1 MRKHLLL
8 VGGVALVT
16 VVAGIAVAASASAGT
31 TTYEAEAGT
40 TSLTGG
46 AHVVD
51 CRRCS
56 GGHRVTGVGLLG
68 QLTFTGLVAERA
80 GPTKLQIA
88 YAGTEDRTALLS
100 VNGGVPT
107 AFVFPA
113 TRGEGRV
120 GVLRVT
126 LTLKSGDNAL
136 AISNPAGA
144 APDIDK
150 LVVTT
155 DGTPPTLPPTATV
168 PVNSG
173 VAATA
178 SAPPTSPAPSAS
190 ASPAPSPSTSAGPP
204 GNGPAGSP
212 QLEAQV
218 VALVNTQRAKA
229 GCKRLVVDGKLA
241 AAARGH
247 STDMAARNYYD
258 HTTPEGVDFGTR
270 ITNAG
275 YSWAGAAENVAK
287 GPPNAQEVMKTW
299 LGSAAHRAA
308 IVNCGY
314 RNIGVGVAADS
325 TGTLLWTQD
334 FAKPN

>member
-40 TSLTGG
+40 NALTGG
-46 AHVVD
+46 AHVAD
-51 CRRCS
+51 CKRCS

-80 GPTKLQIA
+80 GPTKLQLA

-113 TRGEGRV
+113 TRGEGRI

-126 LTLKSGDNAL
+126 LTLRSGDNAL
-136 AISNPAGA
+136 AIGNPAGA

-168 PVNSG
+168 PVDSG
-173 VAATA
+173 TAAPTNPPA
-178 SAPPTSPAPSAS
+178 SGGAPTSPPAS
-190 ASPAPSPSTSAGPP
+190 AGAPTSAGPP
-204 GNGPAGSP
+204 GNGPAGTP
-212 QLEAQV
+212 ELEAQV
-218 VALVNTQRAKA
+218 VALVNTARAKA
-229 GCKRLVVDGKLA
+229 GCKRVVVDGKLA

-258 HTTPEGVDFGTR
+258 HSTPEGVDFGTR
-270 ITNAG
+270 IVNAG
-275 YSWAGAAENVAK
+275 YSWASAAENIAK
-287 GPPNAQEVMKTW
+287 GPPTAQEVMKTW

-325 TGTLLWTQD
+325 AGVLLWTQD